1 MKLATPFVVA
11 SPSEACTSPNA
22 VCAGEH
28 AQAAVESP
36 HWQSANYEPTTWDY
50 DSICSSLSQQP
61 ATTTLKE
68 RVRRLLV
75 LEEAAS
81 ASSRLR
87 MIHQL
92 QSLGI
97 AYHFEEEIEAILL
110 SIHHTAADD
119 KEEQEDNDLDLHSA
133 ALLFRM
139 PRLLHGGG
147 PGAPA
152 RTKPAPP
159 TPGRSSTRRCHLPR
173 IRTWPATCAST
184 LPGSST
190 ASTRTR
196 TQHLADSSHEE
207 HGPGPALQSYPILV
221 PTCNGLLL

>member
-1 MKLATPFVVA
+1 M
-11 SPSEACTSPNA
+11 
-22 VCAGEH
+22 
-28 AQAAVESP
+28 ESP

-50 DSICSSLSQQP
+50 DSICSSLSHQQASNQLLLQP

-196 TQHLADSSHEE
+196 THHLADSSHEE

>member
-50 DSICSSLSQQP
+50 DSICSSLSHQQASNQLLLQP

-119 KEEQEDNDLDLHSA
+119 KEQEDNDLDLHSA

-139 PRLLHGGG
+139 PRLLHG
-147 PGAPA
+147 A
-152 RTKPAPP
+152 RAADTWKELNKEM
-159 TPGRSSTRRCHLPR
+159 SSATDQNMASNLCLNLARIIHCIYQDEDASPRRL
-173 IRTWPATCAST
+173 IATCSSI
-184 LPGSST
+184 LPYS
-190 ASTRTR
+190 
-196 TQHLADSSHEE
+196 SSHM
-207 HGPGPALQSYPILV
+207 
-221 PTCNGLLL
+221 